1 MFDRDRKLALPS
13 RCIHGGQEPDPA
25 TGAVMPPIVLAST
38 YAQTSPGKHRG
49 YEYSR
54 AQNPTRHALERAV
67 ASLEGSPLTAE
78 QDVCCGGFG
87 FSSGLAATATLLD
100 LLDAGDHVV
109 AMDDLYG
116 GTYGLMSNV
125 RARSQNL
132 RTTYVDITDA
142 GRIEHALTERTKLIW
157 IETPTIPTLK
167 LADLKAVAAIG
178 RSRGIL
184 TACDNTFATPLLQR
198 PLAYGFD
205 IVVHSATKYLGG
217 HSDLIGGVIVT
228 SRADLAERF
237 RFLQKSVGS
246 ILSPF
251 DAYMVLRGIK
261 TLAVRMRAHCAGAH
275 RIAAWLEHQ
284 PKIQRVIYPGLPSHP
299 QHKLGQCQMQLDGKT
314 AGGGMIAVYLDG
326 GLDESRRFLEAVRL
340 FTLAESL
347 GGVESLIEHAALMTH
362 ASVPPEQ
369 REQLGIGDN
378 FLRISVGI
386 EDPDDLMAD
395 LAQAL
400 DAV

>member
-13 RCIHGGQEPDPA
+13 LCIHGGQEPDPA

-67 ASLEGSPLTAE
+67 ASLEGAPLTPE

-116 GTYGLMSNV
+116 GTYRLLSNV

-132 RTTYVDITDA
+132 RTTYVDMTDA

-157 IETPTIPTLK
+157 VETPTNPTLK

-178 RSRGIL
+178 KARGIL

-205 IVVHSATKYLGG
+205 VVVHSATKYLGG

-275 RIAAWLEHQ
+275 RIAAWLEQQ
-284 PKIQRVIYPGLPSHP
+284 PKVQRVLYPGLPSHP
-299 QHKLGQCQMQLDGKT
+299 QHKLAQCQMQLDGKA
-314 AGGGMIAVYLDG
+314 AGGGMIAAYLDG
-326 GLDESRRFLEAVRL
+326 GLDESRRFLESVHL

-369 REQLGIGDN
+369 RERLGIGDN
-378 FLRISVGI
+378 FLRLSVGI
-386 EDPDDLMAD
+386 EDPDDLMTD